1 MNFTIKT
8 GDGGLKFTN
17 EAPWQITITFLKR
30 GKLVSM
36 YILTYQL
43 NSTKN
48 SLIV

>member
-30 GKLVSM
+30 GKLVSTT
-36 YILTYQL
+36 YILT
-43 NSTKN
+43 N
-48 SLIV
+48 LIVLKTV

>member
-36 YILTYQL
+36 YILT
-43 NSTKN
+43 N
-48 SLIV
+48 LIVLKTVWY